1 MVCACDYGCKK
12 SVIGSPGTEIA
23 DNSEP
28 SFGCQE
34 LWSSGRA
41 ASPLNLWSI
50 ILATL
55 KAHFRKMWYI
65 RIAVKECF

>member
-1 MVCACDYGCKK
+1 MHMVVFIYMDVITMVCACDYGGKK

-41 ASPLNLWSI
+41 ASPLNL
-50 ILATL
+50 
-55 KAHFRKMWYI
+55 
-65 RIAVKECF
+65 